1 MDDISKNLEDV
12 KEESESGKYVELSSP
27 TELDVVSITQLT
39 NGRIKALDVYE
50 GSDQFLCAAGAE
62 NGEIGL
68 WIGNNKTVRMRI
80 HNSAVN
86 DVKLGSMTK
95 LWTTSNDGFVKVRY
109 NFTKTYFNGSESPFL
124 QYFMYLYSVSQENP
138 DSVKNMLLLKNH
150 NFYPIK
156 KEFRI
161 QAALFIRNT
170 L

>member
-1 MDDISKNLEDV
+1 MLLYWYNKLNYVFREKAIDILDNISKILENV
-12 KEESESGKYVELSSP
+12 EEVSESGKNVELSSP
-27 TELDVVSITQLT
+27 SELDVVSITQLT
-39 NGRIKALDVYE
+39 HGRIKALDVYE

-109 NFTKTYFNGSESPFL
+109 NFTRVDVFTESF
-124 QYFMYLYSVSQENP
+124 
-138 DSVKNMLLLKNH
+138 H
-150 NFYPIK
+150 
-156 KEFRI
+156 
-161 QAALFIRNT
+161 ALRRNRNKIFT
-170 L
+170 